1 MPISLGELATQF
13 GCELIGDPDVV
24 VSEVASLQNAGPDS
38 LSFLASAAYKEQ
50 LPSTKAAAVILRPGD
65 ADVSP
70 VAAILH
76 DDPYACYARMAAVV
90 SPSPSYTPGV
100 HASAVV
106 ASSAT
111 VADSAHVAANVVVAE
126 RSSVGEN
133 VYLGP
138 GTVIGPG
145 CTIGDDCRFIAN
157 VTLARS
163 VEIGKRGLFHPG
175 VVIGADGFGNAMTP
189 DGWVKVPQLGGVRIG
204 NDVEIGANTTV
215 DCGALEDTVIEDG
228 VRIDNLCMIGHNV
241 HIGAHTAM
249 AGTTAIAGSTVI
261 GKRCMFAGRS
271 GAVGHITICDDVIV
285 AAMTFLSKDVKTPGT
300 YAASFPADDARSWS
314 KQLARFRRLGKLI
327 ERVTK
332 LEKGGKSSSD

>member
-13 GCELIGDPDVV
+13 GCELIGDPDIQVGG
-24 VSEVASLQNAGPDS
+24 VASLPNAGPDS
-38 LSFLASAAYKEQ
+38 LSFLAGAAYKKQ
-50 LPSTKAAAVILRPGD
+50 LSSTKAAAVILRAGD
-65 ADVSP
+65 ADESP

-90 SPSPSYTPGV
+90 CPPPIYKPGV

-111 VADSAHVAANVVVAE
+111 VADSAHLAANVVVGD
-126 RSSVGEN
+126 RSAIGEN

-138 GTVIGPG
+138 GTVIGPD
-145 CTIGDDCRFIAN
+145 CTIGDDCRLIAN
-157 VTLARS
+157 VTLARN
-163 VEIGKRGLFHPG
+163 VTIGVRGVFHPG
-175 VVIGADGFGNAMTP
+175 VVLGADGFGNAITA

-204 NDVEIGANTTV
+204 DDVEIGSNTTV
-215 DCGALEDTVIEDG
+215 DCGALDDTIIEDG
-228 VRIDNLCMIGHNV
+228 VRIDNLCMIAHNV
-241 HIGAHTAM
+241 HVGAHTAM
-249 AGTTAIAGSTVI
+249 AGTTAIAGSTII

-271 GAVGHITICDDVIV
+271 GAVGHITVCDDVTV
-285 AAMTFLSKDVKTPGT
+285 AAMTFLSKDVTTPGT